1 MTGQMKKRSLIAGA
15 IAAVVLAALWL
26 WPASRPQAGYP
37 FARRVTGTAV
47 SPLWKLSP
55 EALEQLTGDD
65 AERLERYASQL
76 DRAVADAR
84 AAEALLKI
92 ESTDQLKAEDRKK
105 IRELWWSFFEPM
117 LALDELKR
125 RYEGWFGI
133 DYLAHPGLHARS
145 YGISYA
151 ALCAQVAGGQAFLD
165 VVAGKDLAPKLF
177 DEAMPELGLPR
188 GTFSAMRARLG
199 RARDYSFVPA
209 GAEWYEQWI
218 DKHLAGRPGERIRAL
233 VGVRSK
239 AALAKLTEVKGA
251 LRTAENKA
259 ELLKSTAFSAWFPIQ
274 KEVAE
279 WAGDTRFAPESRR
292 LINDA
297 QLAEMRRL
305 LRPGDI
311 LVERRNWYLSN
322 VGLPGFWPHAAL
334 YSGSQQDIQKTFDA
348 DAEVQ
353 KRFDGSFS
361 AHLAKKHPVAWK
373 ALGERDA
380 AGHPHSVVEAV
391 SEGVVAQ
398 SFEHSCGADYVAA
411 LRPKLPLVEIAAGL
425 ERSLRYFGR
434 PYDFDFDFA
443 TDDRVVC
450 SELVIK
456 AYEATEPGAGLKPPW
471 VTVAGRRAVTPTEF
485 VRLFVSERGKPEAQL
500 EFVYFLEGRERQ
512 KGAVVADADALAKTP
527 ERPKWDVAQP

>member
-1 MTGQMKKRSLIAGA
+1 MKARVEKRVLFAGGA
-15 IAAVVLAALWL
+15 VAALVLGLWL
-26 WPASRPQAGYP
+26 WPSSRPQAGYP
-37 FARRVTGTAV
+37 FARRLTGTAV

-55 EALEQLTGDD
+55 AALEQLTGDD
-65 AERLERYASQL
+65 AERLERFTTQL
-76 DRAVADAR
+76 ERAVADVR
-84 AAEALLKI
+84 AAEPLLKTQ
-92 ESTDQLKAEDRKK
+92 STDRLQAEDRKK

-117 LALDELKR
+117 LALDSLKR
-125 RYEGWFGI
+125 RYEGWFGV
-133 DYLAHPGLHARS
+133 DYLAHPGLHAQS

-151 ALCAQVAGGQAFLD
+151 ALCAQVAGGQALLD
-165 VVAGKDLAPKLF
+165 VVAGREVAPKLF

-218 DKHLAGRPGERIRAL
+218 DKHLSGKAGERIRAL
-233 VGVRSK
+233 VGAQSK
-239 AALAKLTEVKGA
+239 QALAKLSEAKGA
-251 LRTAENKA
+251 LRSAENKA
-259 ELLKSTAFSAWFPIQ
+259 ELLKSTAFQAWFPIQ

-292 LINDA
+292 LISDA
-297 QLAEMRRL
+297 QLAEMKQK

-334 YSGSQQDIQKTFDA
+334 YSGSQDDIRKTFDA

-353 KRFDGSFS
+353 KRFEGSFS
-361 AHLAKKHPVAWK
+361 GYLEKIHPAAWK
-373 ALGERDA
+373 ALGNKDE
-380 AGHPHSVVEAV
+380 AGHPHAVVEAV

-411 LRPKLPLVEIAAGL
+411 LRPKLPLVEIAASL

-456 AYEATEPGAGLKPPW
+456 GYEAPKGGVGLRPPW
-471 VTVAGRRAVTPTEF
+471 VTVAGRRAVTPTEL

-500 EFVYFLEGRERQ
+500 EFVYFLEGREGQ
-512 KGAVVADADALAKTP
+512 KAAVVADAEALAKTP